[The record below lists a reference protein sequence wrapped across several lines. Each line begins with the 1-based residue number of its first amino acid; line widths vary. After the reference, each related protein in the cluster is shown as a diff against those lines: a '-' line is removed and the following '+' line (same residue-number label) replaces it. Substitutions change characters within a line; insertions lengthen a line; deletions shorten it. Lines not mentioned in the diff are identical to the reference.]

1 MLTFTIALAALV
13 VLWKTIDVCASI
25 DIHNFDGHPVH
36 FIGMAIYWALF
47 GAGAVA
53 VAARINIGGEM
64 LLLGLAVFCLVNR
77 RKNHHDHA

>member
-1 MLTFTIALAALV
+1 MMMLTISLCLAALV

-36 FIGMAIYWALF
+36 FCGMAVYWAMF

-53 VAARINIGGEM
+53 VAAQQPIGGAM

-77 RKNHHDHA
+77 RKGP